1 MAILAPEV
9 QEKVELVTDVHV
21 AYLGTAFGT
30 YLELG
35 HLAPPYAATVELKLA
50 IDLYVSVG
58 GKGNIGGVIY
68 MYM

>member
-1 MAILAPEV
+1 MVEVAPEA
-9 QEKVELVTDVHV
+9 QEKAEVVICNRV

-30 YLELG
+30 DLELG

-58 GKGNIGGVIY
+58 GKGNIGGVIGIY
-68 MYM
+68 M